1 MKLILFIENNQ
12 YGGLN
17 TFCSNLVNSWPDSDD
32 KFLIIC
38 NNGHPGKIN
47 LKDSIQRKETEFLF
61 HNVPIS
67 WQLSRKYLGFMP
79 HKFSRIFQPFFR
91 IFLYKF
97 QLRMIS
103 NLFKKNNADDLIV
116 VNGGYPGGETC
127 RIANI
132 AWFSLYNKK
141 SIHNFH
147 NYAVK
152 PRYGFG
158 WFENKIDR
166 LTLKSTKNFITVSN
180 SCLDSLSNR
189 EVLKNIKNKRVIYNG
204 IVPDYSSSGEK
215 IRKNLGIVNAPL
227 CSMLANY
234 EPRKGHKFVLKAFDI
249 VLDKFPN
256 AHLVFAGGGSDKEI
270 DQIRKYKEEIN
281 KSENI
286 HILNFLPGHDLIKG
300 SNVILIGSQ
309 EFESFGLTAIEAM
322 FFKKPIVSTNVG
334 GLKEV
339 IGLDGVAGLIAD
351 KENYTEFAENI
362 IKLLEDNS
370 FSSEIS
376 SCGFQRANKLFTAQ
390 RMSRDYYKILRD

>member
-1 MKLILFIENNQ
+1 
-12 YGGLN
+12 
-17 TFCSNLVNSWPDSDD
+17 
-32 KFLIIC
+32 
-38 NNGHPGKIN
+38 
-47 LKDSIQRKETEFLF
+47 
-61 HNVPIS
+61 
-67 WQLSRKYLGFMP
+67 
-79 HKFSRIFQPFFR
+79 
-91 IFLYKF
+91 
-97 QLRMIS
+97 
-103 NLFKKNNADDLIV
+103 
-116 VNGGYPGGETC
+116 
-127 RIANI
+127 
-132 AWFSLYNKK
+132 
-141 SIHNFH
+141 
-147 NYAVK
+147 
-152 PRYGFG
+152 
-158 WFENKIDR
+158 
-166 LTLKSTKNFITVSN
+166 
-180 SCLDSLSNR
+180 
-189 EVLKNIKNKRVIYNG
+189 
-204 IVPDYSSSGEK
+204 
-215 IRKNLGIVNAPL
+215 
-227 CSMLANY
+227 MLANY

-370 FSSEIS
+370 FSSEMS